1 MKKDTLWEI
10 MIGTVGGLVFALG
23 MCMCLIPEWQLFR
36 TGIIVS
42 VVGFLILLLMIPI
55 YRRTHPRKQWGI
67 TLVWLIGV
75 ARARLM
81 GFGMSKTMHGSVS
94 TEEMVIGLACGCI
107 DLLICVLDYPVYLY
121 VSKKQ

>member
-1 MKKDTLWEI
+1 
-10 MIGTVGGLVFALG
+10 MIVTVGWLMLT
-23 MCMCLIPEWQLFR
+23 MINES
-36 TGIIVS
+36 IIVVNDACRELS
-42 VVGFLILLLMIPI
+42 RLTEGG
-55 YRRTHPRKQWGI
+55 RA
-67 TLVWLIGV
+67 WLIGV

-107 DLLICVLDYPVYLY
+107 GLLICVLDYPVYLY